1 MRPFKWG
8 AVLVLFVLTLAPSLR
23 AQLMEQVV
31 PGEVRVFQITAEN
44 YQFSPFTIIVNP
56 GDKVRLVVTAVDR
69 DYEFKL
75 KSYDIHEKLKQGVAT
90 TINFTATDAGK
101 FTFSSPGFV
110 HRDMKGT
117 LVVKGVTEK
126 KKKK

>member
-1 MRPFKWG
+1 MRLLKWG
-8 AVLVLFVLTLAPSLR
+8 AFFAVLVLTLTPPLR

-31 PGEVRVFQITAEN
+31 PGQVRVFQITAEN

-56 GDKVRLVVTAVDR
+56 GDKVRLVVTAVDH

-75 KSYDIHEKLKQGVAT
+75 KNFDIHEKLKQGTAT
-90 TINFTATDAGK
+90 TINFTATESGK
-101 FTFSSPGFV
+101 FTFSSPGLV

-117 LVVKGVTEK
+117 LVVKGVSEK
-126 KKKK
+126 KKK